1 MKMSTKEL
9 NYESYCISSYESETS
24 LESLRE
30 TGHPLL
36 GEFEMLLNVKF
47 PQTGKDSSKRGEIIL
62 CLSHGIPLT
71 SA

>member
-1 MKMSTKEL
+1 MNPE
-9 NYESYCISSYESETS
+9 
-24 LESLRE
+24 
-30 TGHPLL
+30 
-36 GEFEMLLNVKF
+36 EFIIKAGLIINDCKALAVIHVKF

>member
-1 MKMSTKEL
+1 MGTF
-9 NYESYCISSYESETS
+9 YQYGFVC
-24 LESLRE
+24 
-30 TGHPLL
+30 LL
-36 GEFEMLLNVKF
+36 PYNSPNLLNVKF